1 MRYTLT
7 QANGNIMKFYSLSC
21 AELYQQTY
29 GGVITVEESLA
40 A

>member
-7 QANGNIMKFYSLSC
+7 QANGQVKKFYSLSC
-21 AELYQQTY
+21 AELFQRSY